1 MTPLYEALL
10 LDIGDVIMS
19 SMWRGLDAFEA
30 ATGTV
35 IPERGPYDPEND
47 ALWQRRVAGEIG
59 FYDYWD
65 TVAKRAGF
73 ADWRTLYRAVSDAAP
88 ESLVVPEA
96 VALMQK
102 AKRAGRRVGVLS
114 NDAYSVNGPEFFA
127 ARPEFQDL
135 DAFVDSTDV
144 GVRKPAPEPYL
155 AAAHALGVDPAR
167 IVYLDDTPECVEGAR
182 AVGMFGIHVDPLEP
196 RPAFDLAA
204 ELLGLVPEPR
214 ARRLVR
220 MAEEAYGAQDL
231 EAIMRLFH
239 PDAIVYWNGE
249 KVASGFDE
257 VRRFHVERLGFGEIA
272 RRDYELTK
280 TLRAAQGDTIAVEWR
295 SSYTTTGGEPRS
307 SRAAEVWTL
316 RGDLLI
322 EWHAYYHRVE
332 PTAGLEGA

>member
-73 ADWRTLYRAVSDAAP
+73 ADWRMLYRAVSDAVP

-127 ARPEFQDL
+127 ARPEFRDL

-167 IVYLDDTPECVEGAR
+167 IVFLDDTPECVEGAR

-239 PDAIVYWNGE
+239 PDAIVSLERREGRE
-249 KVASGFDE
+249 RSRRGASLPRRTARGSVRSARPRLRADEDAESRTGRHHRRGVAIQLPHAGWRAPILACGRGLD
-257 VRRFHVERLGFGEIA
+257 VA
-272 RRDYELTK
+272 RRPPD
-280 TLRAAQGDTIAVEWR
+280 RMA
-295 SSYTTTGGEPRS
+295 
-307 SRAAEVWTL
+307 
-316 RGDLLI
+316 
-322 EWHAYYHRVE
+322 RVL
-332 PTAGLEGA
+332 PPS